1 MEPVRVL
8 GVHGVHNYRPG
19 HTPEAASAVLTGWWS
34 NALARTVPAGV
45 EVNVA
50 YYAHRLQPT
59 VSQGTVSQGADD
71 EARLSD
77 SARRD
82 LLRWSELAAP
92 EPPGAQGILTAGIRR
107 VASRVADLYRLDQDH
122 TRAFVVRF
130 FGELDTYFTEADR
143 RDQVIGDVSAAIDRF
158 GPRVVIAHSLG
169 SVVAYETLWSRPHPD
184 IDLLLTMGSPLA
196 MPDIVFDRL
205 APHHGP
211 RGIPPGVK
219 RWINVADT
227 GDLIA
232 IPIGGVAKHFTGLT
246 ADLTERIGA
255 FAFHRVTEYLSS
267 RSVAGILSAHL
278 DPA

>member
-19 HTPEAASAVLTGWWS
+19 HTPEAASALIAGWWS
-34 NALARTVPAGV
+34 TALARTVPAGV
-45 EVNVA
+45 EMNVA
-50 YYAHRLQPT
+50 YYAHRLQPAAA
-59 VSQGTVSQGADD
+59 QGSG
-71 EARLSD
+71 EEGLPE

-82 LLRWSELAAP
+82 LLRWAELAAP
-92 EPPGAQGILTAGIRR
+92 EPAGAQGIPTAGIRR
-107 VASRVADLYRLDQDH
+107 IASRIADLYRLDQDY

-130 FGELDTYFTEADR
+130 FGELNTYFTEAGR
-143 RDQVIGDVSAAIDRF
+143 RDQVIADVAAAIDGF

-169 SVVAYETLWSRPHPD
+169 SVVAYETLWSRPHPE
-184 IDLLLTMGSPLA
+184 IDLLLTLGSPLA

-232 IPIGGVAKHFTGLT
+232 IPVGGIAKHFTGLT

-278 DPA
+278 DPAR